1 MLDVDPSGAGVDGFH
16 DEDGGGD
23 EMTKR
28 VEKFGHPVG
37 KGVCFSPF
45 IVCHVLNLFTRGT

>member
-1 MLDVDPSGAGVDGFH
+1 MDITSDMLDVDPSGAGVDGFH

-37 KGVCFSPF
+37 KGMCVFRPS
-45 IVCHVLNLFTRGT
+45 LFVMF